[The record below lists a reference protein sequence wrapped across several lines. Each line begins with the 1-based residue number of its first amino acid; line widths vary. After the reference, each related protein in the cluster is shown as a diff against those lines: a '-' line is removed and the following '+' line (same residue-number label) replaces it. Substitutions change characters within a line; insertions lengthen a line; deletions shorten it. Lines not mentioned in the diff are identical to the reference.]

1 MPKSLKYLQWLKK
14 CTCSAVVD
22 TRWLLMCLY
31 PLLCRDGIKLSEN
44 DEKFIVEN
52 ILSYHPEKEKK
63 VAGHDNYITVPSLP
77 FYLSMHQKNQ
87 TRNVM
92 KILSLLAG

>member
-1 MPKSLKYLQWLKK
+1 MVKKMHLLRCCRHQVAPYVFVSL
-14 CTCSAVVD
+14 TCSPSVSI
-22 TRWLLMCLY
+22 
-31 PLLCRDGIKLSEN
+31 LCRDGIKLSEN